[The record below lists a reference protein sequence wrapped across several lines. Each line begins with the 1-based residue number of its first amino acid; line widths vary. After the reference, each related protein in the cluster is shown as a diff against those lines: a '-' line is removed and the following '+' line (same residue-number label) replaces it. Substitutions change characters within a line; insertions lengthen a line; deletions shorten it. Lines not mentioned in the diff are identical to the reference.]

1 MASSSLAQFLRR
13 KPSFDFNA
21 SGSDK
26 PNREVALRQYRN
38 RAGVY
43 NFEIAFAEPIRRV
56 CIARLRLNPGDTVL
70 DVACGTGLSFRRL
83 RQQVGPNGRVI
94 GIEQSAEMIAQA
106 RELVEREHWTNV
118 ELIHAPVEKAVIPPE
133 VDAALFHFVHDVL
146 CSPKAVRNVL
156 GAMKP
161 GGRIVAAGLKWAPAW
176 ALPVNIAVFYA
187 AARSIT
193 ALEGLENPWKHLA
206 EMIPDLRVQS
216 LGGGVYI
223 ADGTVPAELSADL
236 RAA

>member
-1 MASSSLAQFLRR
+1 MASSSLAQILGK
-13 KPSFDFNA
+13 KPSFTFNA
-21 SGSDK
+21 SESDK
-26 PNREVALRQYRN
+26 PNREVALRQYKS

-56 CIARLRLNPGDTVL
+56 CVARLRLKPGEMVL

-83 RQQVGPNGRVI
+83 RQQVGPQGQVI
-94 GIEQSAEMIAQA
+94 GIEQSAEMIEQA
-106 RELVEREHWTNV
+106 RDLIKRESWTNV
-118 ELIHAPVEKAVIPPE
+118 ELIHAPVEKAVIPHDT
-133 VDAALFHFVHDVL
+133 DAALFHFTHDVL

-156 GAMKP
+156 RAMKP

-176 ALPVNIAVFYA
+176 AVPVNIAVFYA

-193 ALEGLENPWKHLA
+193 ALEGLETPWKHLA

-216 LGGGVYI
+216 LGGGIYI
-223 ADGTVPAELSADL
+223 ADGTVPAELSTG